1 VRGTDPAATDSVRW
15 PSGSASTGRAV
26 VSRIGPEIIDGV
38 DAAGLD
44 DMTEV
49 ARLAASRYGISPDC
63 RLHPYPLTENWTF
76 RIDADSTAPVVLR
89 IYRPG
94 GRSPTEIH
102 SELAW
107 MEALQQG
114 SPTLLPGV
122 IPTRSGG
129 QVLEVVREPPLDGCY
144 CVLFGCAPGREPAED
159 QLAAWFPQ
167 LGAITAR
174 LHRHARAWAVPSWF
188 QRPRWDLATTLGD
201 RPHWGSWQT
210 SVTDTEERR
219 QTQRL
224 AEVVMSRLRKFG
236 DGPEHFGLVHADLR
250 LANLL
255 VDGERITVIDF
266 EDCGFSW
273 YLYDLA
279 CALTFNEGRADVREL
294 IALWVD
300 GYREVEPLSRED
312 EAEIDTF
319 LMLRRLML
327 SAYAGLRAD
336 TELAAQMGADGY
348 SAETCAIS
356 EPYLSRFG

>member
-1 VRGTDPAATDSVRW
+1 
-15 PSGSASTGRAV
+15 
-26 VSRIGPEIIDGV
+26 VSRAGPEVIDRV
-38 DAAGLD
+38 DAGGVA
-44 DMTEV
+44 DMAEV
-49 ARLAASRYGISPDC
+49 ARQTAARYGLSPDC
-63 RLHPYPLTENWTF
+63 RLHQYPLTENWTF
-76 RIDADSTAPVVLR
+76 RIEPDAAAPVVLR

-94 GRSPTEIH
+94 GRSPVEIR

-107 MEALQQG
+107 MDALRQEA
-114 SPTLLPGV
+114 PALLPGV
-122 IPTRSGG
+122 ISTLSGG
-129 QVLEVVREPPLDGCY
+129 QVLEVVREPPLERCY
-144 CVLFGCAPGREPAED
+144 CVLFSCAPGCEPAGD
-159 QLAAWFPQ
+159 QLAAWFPR

-174 LHRHARAWAVPSWF
+174 LHRHARAWSVPAWF

-201 RPHWGSWQT
+201 RPHWGSWQAG
-210 SVTDTEERR
+210 VTDAEERR
-219 QTQRL
+219 QTRRL
-224 AEVVMSRLRKFG
+224 AAVVMSRLSEFG
-236 DGPEHFGLVHADLR
+236 DGPGRFGLVHADLR

-255 VDGERITVIDF
+255 VDGDRITVIDF

-294 IALWVD
+294 IDLWVA
-300 GYREVEPLSRED
+300 GYREVEPLPEED

-336 TELAAQMGADGY
+336 TELAAQMRADGY
-348 SAETCAIS
+348 SAETCAIA